1 METKKHS
8 IDEMSKLF
16 DELGSDCQE
25 LLLNYARFAHL
36 SRIETIKECNS
47 KKMEKRNYEHQR

>member
-1 METKKHS
+1 METTKHS

-36 SRIETIKECNS
+36 SRIETIRECNS
-47 KKMEKRNYEHQR
+47 KKLDTRNYEQR

>member
-1 METKKHS
+1 METSKHS

-16 DELGSDCQE
+16 DQLGPECQE
-25 LLLNYARFAHL
+25 LLLNYARFAHM

-47 KKMEKRNYEHQR
+47 KKMEARNYEQQR

>member
-1 METKKHS
+1 MELDNNS
-8 IDEMSKLF
+8 LNEMSDIF
-16 DELGSDCQE
+16 AELGSECKE

-47 KKMEKRNYEHQR
+47 QKMEKRNYEHQR